1 MEWRG
6 TMAAES
12 LVQMLEEIAVGL
24 RVGDEEIYGR
34 LREQLKEC
42 GGSEISVE
50 LAMGVIAKLLPE
62 EAQGNLEAAKA
73 RPPLGSLIQTV
84 DCRRSSKDA
93 PRDGALLRSA
103 SGMLSVKRPC
113 PHRSRFLLC

>member
-1 MEWRG
+1 MEG

-24 RVGDEEIYGR
+24 KSGDEEIYGW

-73 RPPLGSLIQTV
+73 HA
-84 DCRRSSKDA
+84 RRWA
-93 PRDGALLRSA
+93 
-103 SGMLSVKRPC
+103 
-113 PHRSRFLLC
+113 H

>member
-1 MEWRG
+1 
-6 TMAAES
+6 MAAES

-24 RVGDEEIYGR
+24 KAGDEEIYGR

-62 EAQGNLEAAKA
+62 EAQGNLEAARGTPA
-73 RPPLGSLIQTV
+73 AGLTDPSIRLSPLEQ
-84 DCRRSSKDA
+84 DA

-103 SGMLSVKRPC
+103 SDMLS
-113 PHRSRFLLC
+113 S